1 MATQRISLIK
11 GYLSMQVDDHT
22 IVNQTAQREG
32 RLHPTKE
39 VEQQKV
45 VVDHLKDHLEILQ
58 EAHREDQIAILPI
71 EIQDLGR
78 RMRMKH
84 HPPTKRRTSKSCSQL

>member
-1 MATQRISLIK
+1 MAIQRISLIK
-11 GYLSMQVDDHT
+11 EYPSMQVDDHM

-32 RLHPTKE
+32 HLHPTKV
-39 VEQQKV
+39 VEQQRV
-45 VVDHLKDHLEILQ
+45 VMDHLKDHLEILQ

-71 EIQDLGR
+71 KIQDLGR

-84 HPPTKRRTSKSCSQL
+84 HPPTKRRTSKSC

>member
-1 MATQRISLIK
+1 MAIQRISLIK
-11 GYLSMQVDDHT
+11 EYPSMQVDDHT
-22 IVNQTAQREG
+22 IINQTAQREG

-45 VVDHLKDHLEILQ
+45 LMDHLKDHLEILQ
-58 EAHREDQIAILPI
+58 EAHWEDQIAILPI

-84 HPPTKRRTSKSCSQL
+84 HPPTKKRTLKSCSQL

>member
-1 MATQRISLIK
+1 MAIQQISLIK
-11 GYLSMQVDDHT
+11 GYPSMQVDDHT

-45 VVDHLKDHLEILQ
+45 IMDHLKDHLETLQ

-84 HPPTKRRTSKSCSQL
+84 HPLMKRRTSKSCSQL